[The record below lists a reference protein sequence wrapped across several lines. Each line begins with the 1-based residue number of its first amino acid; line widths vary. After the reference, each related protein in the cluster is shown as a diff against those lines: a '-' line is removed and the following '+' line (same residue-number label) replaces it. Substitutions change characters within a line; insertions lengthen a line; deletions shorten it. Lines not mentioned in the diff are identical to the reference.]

1 MKSICLNMI
10 VCNESAVIH
19 RCLASVKDKI
29 TTWVI
34 VDTGSTDG
42 TQEMIKEY
50 LKDIPGELHER
61 PWVDFA
67 QSRNEAMELAKGKA
81 DYLLFID
88 ADEIL
93 EAGSEWEE
101 LTQDIY
107 FINVFYDKGLH
118 LKIEHPRTFLLN
130 NDLEWIWV
138 GVLHEQVE
146 EPGGE
151 KKRSQ
156 ALLDKARLHSI
167 EDGYRSKDSIEKKAI
182 KDSAT
187 LEKALEKEPT
197 NTRYI
202 YFLGQSYDVAQRAE
216 LALQQ
221 YQKLITMP
229 DVHEALL
236 YMSMV
241 RSALLQ
247 EQLER
252 PLETV
257 IESYMAVYLRF
268 PWRAEPLFHLASVYV
283 RGKRTFLAYFMAKT
297 ALTIPIPYF
306 DGAPVYTEIYKHY
319 LPWLFAKCAA
329 RLGLDHEAKEIC
341 SRLLALPDLPPEVR
355 KLVDEVYDEEFF
367 DGIPLTYR

>member
-1 MKSICLNMI
+1 MKTVCLNMI
-10 VCNESAVIH
+10 VCNESAVIR

-29 TTWVI
+29 DAWVI

-42 TQEMIKEY
+42 TQEIIKEY

-67 QSRNEAMELAKGKA
+67 EGRNQAMELAKGKA

-101 LTQDIY
+101 LTQDSY

-118 LKIEHPRTFLLN
+118 LKVEHPRTFLLN
-130 NDLEWIWV
+130 NALDWIWV

-146 EPGGE
+146 HRDG

-156 ALLDKARLHSI
+156 VLLDKARLHSI
-167 EDGYRSKDSIEKKAI
+167 EDGYRSKDSLEQKAI

-202 YFLGQSYDVAQRAE
+202 YFLGQSYDVAQRVE
-216 LALQQ
+216 LALKQ
-221 YQKLITMP
+221 YQKLMTMP

-236 YMSMV
+236 YMSMI

-252 PLETV
+252 PVETV
-257 IESYMAVYLRF
+257 IESYMAAYQRF
-268 PWRAEPLFHLASVYV
+268 PWRAEPLFHLANFYM
-283 RGKRTFLAYFMAKT
+283 RGKRTFLAYFIAKT
-297 ALTIPIPYF
+297 ALSIPIPQF
-306 DGAPVYTEIYKHY
+306 DAAPVYTEIYKHY
-319 LPWLFAKCAA
+319 LPWVFAKCAA
-329 RLGLDHEAKEIC
+329 RLGLDHEANEMC
-341 SRLLALPDLPPEVR
+341 SRLLARPDLPPEVR
-355 KLVDEVYDEEFF
+355 RLVDEVHDQESF